1 MVFRAFQHH
10 ALPLDAGG
18 FEFRPQAFA
27 EGGVAVLATLQQQP
41 TVWNLLKQARPL
53 ADQLRVDLGRVV
65 QAAEGHIAVCGGR
78 QRAHRRRVLRWHIAD
93 VVVGH
98 PDQLLQIVRVAT
110 RWRFHRVTD
119 QVINGIQP
127 GGVDQTAHPFNDQ
140 RRRFP
145 GDQSQAVA
153 VGVAAQVDQNV
164 HLILLYQRFHG
175 GVRTAGNV
183 MPFVCDRPHPCGEH
197 IFQIASGIYR

>member
-1 MVFRAFQHH
+1 MPAGEGGAGQGDHRHPHQQRFAGGQAAGVGPGVQGDVDAVVGIEKGDVVFRAFQHY

-18 FEFRPQAFA
+18 FEFRPQTFA

-41 TVWNLLKQARPL
+41 TVGNLLKQARPL

-78 QRAHRRRVLRWHIAD
+78 QRAHRRRVLGRHIAD

-119 QVINGIQP
+119 
-127 GGVDQTAHPFNDQ
+127 
-140 RRRFP
+140 
-145 GDQSQAVA
+145 
-153 VGVAAQVDQNV
+153 
-164 HLILLYQRFHG
+164 
-175 GVRTAGNV
+175 
-183 MPFVCDRPHPCGEH
+183 
-197 IFQIASGIYR
+197 